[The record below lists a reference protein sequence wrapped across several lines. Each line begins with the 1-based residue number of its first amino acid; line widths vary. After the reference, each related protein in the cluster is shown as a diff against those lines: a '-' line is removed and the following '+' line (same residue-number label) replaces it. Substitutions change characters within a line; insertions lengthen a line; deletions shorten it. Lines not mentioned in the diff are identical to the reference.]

1 MKTKGPWLKTKG
13 ARFKAKGAGLKR
25 AIPEATCRPRR
36 RRSVCQPS
44 ASALGNC
51 PFESPESRRDGAKDG
66 VAARSSPWIAR
77 LSSSYTGDVNASSQP
92 IQPSRKEFLALAK
105 EHTLVPVCRI
115 LTADLET
122 PVSAF
127 LRAAWSEREC
137 FLLESVENG
146 EQVGRYTFIGLTPSK
161 RIVARGREITITEGK
176 KVVQFDDDIFM
187 VLRRA
192 LSGHKPAR
200 LPGLPPFTAGAVG
213 FFSYDAVRQVEKL
226 PALTKDELGVP
237 DACLLFFDEV
247 LAFDHVRK
255 EIWLVVTADL
265 LRGKPAAAYE
275 KAVERLERL
284 EKQLARPLP
293 KLPSGP
299 GKGKLKVKYRTAKK
313 DFLAAV
319 DRTKEYIAAGDI
331 FQAVL
336 SQRFDL
342 VPEAD
347 SFHVYRAL
355 RAVNPSP
362 YMYFLRF
369 TPEGPLGGE
378 SEKRGKGSKQAKQ
391 AARVGTIELAGSSPE
406 LLVRVHQG
414 KVEYRPIAGTRP
426 RGADEAQDQA
436 LAEEMIND
444 EKERAEHVMLV
455 DLGRNDV
462 GRVSEFGSVK
472 VDRLMFV
479 ERYSHVMHIVS
490 TIEGRLKPE
499 LSAIDALRACFPA
512 GTLSGAPK
520 VRAMEI
526 IEELEPARRGT
537 YGGTVLYADYSGNL
551 DSCIAIRSMLAV
563 GGKGYV
569 QSGAGIVAD
578 SVPEL
583 EHQESINKAQA
594 VIRAIERA
602 REL

>member
-1 MKTKGPWLKTKG
+1 MKAP
-13 ARFKAKGAGLKR
+13 AQ
-25 AIPEATCRPRR
+25 
-36 RRSVCQPS
+36 SV
-44 ASALGNC
+44 
-51 PFESPESRRDGAKDG
+51 
-66 VAARSSPWIAR
+66 
-77 LSSSYTGDVNASSQP
+77 
-92 IQPSRKEFLALAK
+92 QPSRGEFLALAK

-127 LRAAWSEREC
+127 LRAAWPQREC

-146 EQVGRYTFIGLTPSK
+146 EQVGRYTFIGLAPFK
-161 RIVARGREITITEGK
+161 RIVARGRQIVITEGK
-176 KVVQFDDDIFM
+176 KTAHIEGDIFD
-187 VLRRA
+187 VLRNA
-192 LSGHKPAR
+192 LGGQKPAR

-213 FFSYDAVRQVEKL
+213 FFSYDAVRQIERL
-226 PALTKDELGVP
+226 PSLAKDELGVP

-255 EIWLVVTADL
+255 EIWLVVTADVT
-265 LRGKPAAAYE
+265 RGKPADAYA
-275 KAVERLERL
+275 KAVARLAKMEKRL
-284 EKQLARPLP
+284 AQPLP
-293 KLPSGP
+293 KLHAAKH
-299 GKGKLKVKYRTAKK
+299 KGNAKLRVKHRTAKK
-313 DFLAAV
+313 DFIAAV
-319 DRTKEYIAAGDI
+319 DRMKEYIAAGDI
-331 FQAVL
+331 FQAVI
-336 SQRFDL
+336 SQRFDTE
-342 VPEAD
+342 PGTD
-347 SFHVYRAL
+347 TFQVYRAL
-355 RAVNPSP
+355 RTVNPSP

-369 TPEGPLGGE
+369 SPEGALG
-378 SEKRGKGSKQAKQ
+378 SAPAKSKRSSKKLNAPP
-391 AARVGTIELAGSSPE
+391 IELAGSSPE

-426 RGADEAQDQA
+426 RGATEKEDEAMAD
-436 LAEEMIND
+436 EMIHD

-462 GRVSEFGSVK
+462 GRVSQFGSVK
-472 VDRLMFV
+472 VDRFMFI

-499 LSAIDALRACFPA
+499 LTAVDALRACFPA

-537 YGGTVLYADYSGNL
+537 YGGAVLYADFSGNL
-551 DSCIAIRSMLAV
+551 DSCIAIRSMLAI
-563 GGKGYV
+563 GGKGYL
-569 QSGAGIVAD
+569 QAGAGIVAD

-583 EHQESINKAQA
+583 EYEESINKAQA

-602 REL
+602 RGC

>member
-1 MKTKGPWLKTKG
+1 MAPPNQLHWCGVK
-13 ARFKAKGAGLKR
+13 
-25 AIPEATCRPRR
+25 
-36 RRSVCQPS
+36 
-44 ASALGNC
+44 ASAQSVQ
-51 PFESPESRRDGAKDG
+51 PT
-66 VAARSSPWIAR
+66 RS
-77 LSSSYTGDVNASSQP
+77 
-92 IQPSRKEFLALAK
+92 EFLALAK

-127 LRAAWSEREC
+127 LRAAWPQREC

-146 EQVGRYTFIGLTPSK
+146 EQVGRYTFIGLAPFK
-161 RIVARGREITITEGK
+161 RIVARGRQIVITEGK
-176 KVVQFDDDIFM
+176 KTTHTEGDIFD
-187 VLRRA
+187 VLRNA
-192 LSGHKPAR
+192 LGGHKPAR

-213 FFSYDAVRQVEKL
+213 FFSYDAVRQIERL
-226 PALTKDELGVP
+226 PSLAKDELGVP

-255 EIWLVVTADL
+255 EIWLVVTADVT
-265 LRGKPAAAYE
+265 RTKPTDAYA
-275 KAVERLERL
+275 KAVARLAKL
-284 EKQLARPLP
+284 EKRLAQPLP
-293 KLPSGP
+293 KLHAPKR
-299 GKGKLKVKYRTAKK
+299 KGNAKLRVKHRTAKK

-319 DRTKEYIAAGDI
+319 DRMKEYIAAGDI
-331 FQAVL
+331 FQAVI
-336 SQRFDL
+336 SQRFDME
-342 VPEAD
+342 PGTD
-347 SFHVYRAL
+347 SFQVYRAL
-355 RAVNPSP
+355 RTVNPSP

-369 TPEGPLGGE
+369 SPEGPLG
-378 SEKRGKGSKQAKQ
+378 SPAKSKRSSKKLNAPP
-391 AARVGTIELAGSSPE
+391 IELAGSSPE

-426 RGADEAQDQA
+426 RGATEKEDEAM
-436 LAEEMIND
+436 AEEMIHD

-472 VDRLMFV
+472 VDRLMFI

-499 LSAIDALRACFPA
+499 LTAVDALRACFPA

-537 YGGTVLYADYSGNL
+537 YGGAVLYADFSGNL
-551 DSCIAIRSMLAV
+551 DSCIAIRSMLAI
-563 GGKGYV
+563 GGKGYL
-569 QSGAGIVAD
+569 QAGAGIVAD

-583 EHQESINKAQA
+583 EYQESINKAQA

-602 REL
+602 RGL

>member
-1 MKTKGPWLKTKG
+1 VK
-13 ARFKAKGAGLKR
+13 
-25 AIPEATCRPRR
+25 
-36 RRSVCQPS
+36 PS
-44 ASALGNC
+44 SN
-51 PFESPESRRDGAKDG
+51 
-66 VAARSSPWIAR
+66 
-77 LSSSYTGDVNASSQP
+77 P

-105 EHTLVPVCRI
+105 EHTLVPVCRT

-127 LRAAWSEREC
+127 LRAAWPEREC
-137 FLLESVENG
+137 VLLESVENG
-146 EQVGRYTFIGLTPSK
+146 EQVGRYTFMGLTPFK

-176 KVVQFDDDIFM
+176 KVVDIEGDIFQ

-192 LSGHKPAR
+192 LAGHKPAR

-213 FFSYDAVRQVEKL
+213 FFSYDAVRQIERL
-226 PALTKDELGVP
+226 PEHAKDELGVP

-255 EIWLVVTADL
+255 EIWLVVTADVM
-265 LRGKPAAAYE
+265 RGDAGEIYDR
-275 KAVERLERL
+275 AVQRLNKL
-284 EKQLARPLP
+284 EKRLAQPLP
-293 KLPSGP
+293 KQLVRKTRIQ
-299 GKGKLKVKYRTAKK
+299 GKQARLKVKHRTAKK

-319 DRTKEYIAAGDI
+319 ERTKEYIAAGDI

-336 SQRFDL
+336 SQRFD
-342 VPEAD
+342 VEPAAD
-347 SFHVYRAL
+347 SFQIYRAL
-355 RAVNPSP
+355 RQVNPSP

-369 TPEGPLGGE
+369 APDGPLVGLANTPKN
-378 SEKRGKGSKQAKQ
+378 SSKRGKQPT
-391 AARVGTIELAGSSPE
+391 AAALELAGSSPE
-406 LLVRVHQG
+406 LLVRVNKG

-426 RGADEAQDQA
+426 RGATEKEDEA
-436 LAEEMIND
+436 LAEEMIHD

-490 TIEGRLKPE
+490 SIEGQLKKG
-499 LSAIDALRACFPA
+499 LTAVDALRACFPA

-537 YGGTVLYADYSGNL
+537 YGGAVLYADFSGNL
-551 DSCIAIRSMLAV
+551 DSCIAIRSMLAT
-563 GGKGYV
+563 GGKGYI
-569 QSGAGIVAD
+569 QAGAGIVAD

-583 EHQESINKAQA
+583 EHQESLNKAQA
-594 VIRAIERA
+594 MIRAIERA
-602 REL
+602 REM

>member
-1 MKTKGPWLKTKG
+1 MK
-13 ARFKAKGAGLKR
+13 
-25 AIPEATCRPRR
+25 
-36 RRSVCQPS
+36 
-44 ASALGNC
+44 
-51 PFESPESRRDGAKDG
+51 
-66 VAARSSPWIAR
+66 
-77 LSSSYTGDVNASSQP
+77 ASSQP
-92 IQPSRKEFLALAK
+92 VQPSRKEFLALAR

-127 LRAAWSEREC
+127 LRVAWPEREC
-137 FLLESVENG
+137 FMLESVENG
-146 EQVGRYTFIGLTPSK
+146 EQVGRYTFIGLAPFK
-161 RIVARGREITITEGK
+161 RIVARGRDITITEGK
-176 KVVQFDDDIFM
+176 KVVQFEGDIFA

-200 LPGLPPFTAGAVG
+200 LQGLPPFTAGAVG
-213 FFSYDAVRQVEKL
+213 FFAYDAVRQIERLPKL
-226 PALTKDELGVP
+226 AADELGVP

-255 EIWLVVTADL
+255 EIWLVVTADVT
-265 LRGKPAAAYE
+265 RGKPANAFD
-275 KAVERLERL
+275 KAIQRLDRL
-284 EKQLARPLP
+284 EKRLAQPLP
-293 KLPSGP
+293 RLAEHKARGTMQ
-299 GKGKLKVKYRTAKK
+299 VRHRTSKK

-319 DRTKEYIAAGDI
+319 SRTKEYIKAGDI
-331 FQAVL
+331 FQAVI
-336 SQRFDL
+336 SQRFDME
-342 VPEAD
+342 PEAD
-347 SFHVYRAL
+347 SFQVYRAL
-355 RAVNPSP
+355 RTVNPSP
-362 YMYFLRF
+362 YMFFLRF
-369 TPEGPLGGE
+369 APEGALGE
-378 SEKRGKGSKQAKQ
+378 LPEYPKHSSKKKKGLE
-391 AARVGTIELAGSSPE
+391 TLELAGSSPE

-426 RGADEAQDQA
+426 RGATEAEDQA
-436 LAEEMIND
+436 LADEMLSD

-462 GRVSEFGSVK
+462 GRVSQFGSVK

-490 TIEGRLKPE
+490 SIEGKLKPE
-499 LSAIDALRACFPA
+499 LTAVDALRACFPA

-537 YGGTVLYADYSGNL
+537 YGGAVLYADYSGNL
-551 DSCIAIRSMLAV
+551 DSCIAIRSMLAI

-569 QSGAGIVAD
+569 QAGGGIVAD

-583 EHQESINKAQA
+583 EYQESLNKAKA
-594 VIRAIERA
+594 VMRAIERA
-602 REL
+602 REM

>member
-1 MKTKGPWLKTKG
+1 M
-13 ARFKAKGAGLKR
+13 
-25 AIPEATCRPRR
+25 
-36 RRSVCQPS
+36 
-44 ASALGNC
+44 
-51 PFESPESRRDGAKDG
+51 
-66 VAARSSPWIAR
+66 
-77 LSSSYTGDVNASSQP
+77 
-92 IQPSRKEFLALAK
+92 
-105 EHTLVPVCRI
+105 
-115 LTADLET
+115 
-122 PVSAF
+122 
-127 LRAAWSEREC
+127 
-137 FLLESVENG
+137 LESVENG
-146 EQVGRYTFIGLTPSK
+146 EQVGRYTFIGLQPFK

-176 KVVQFDDDIFM
+176 KVVQMEGDIFA

-200 LPGLPPFTAGAVG
+200 LKGLPPFTAGAVG
-213 FFSYDAVRQVEKL
+213 FFSYDAVRQIERL
-226 PALTKDELGVP
+226 PELAADELGVP

-255 EIWLVVTADL
+255 EIWLVVTADVT
-265 LRGKPAAAYE
+265 RGKAARTPGAEYD
-275 KAVERLERL
+275 KAVARLDRFEKRL
-284 EKQLARPLP
+284 AQPLP
-293 KLPSGP
+293 KLAVSKS
-299 GKGKLKVKYRTAKK
+299 KGKLKVKHRTAKK

-319 DRTKEYIAAGDI
+319 ERAKEYIRAGDI
-331 FQAVL
+331 FQVVP
-336 SQRFDL
+336 SQRFD
-342 VPEAD
+342 VEPEAD
-347 SFHVYRAL
+347 SFQVYRAL
-355 RAVNPSP
+355 RTVNPSP
-362 YMYFLRF
+362 YMFFLRF
-369 TPEGPLGGE
+369 APEAPLGDVAA
-378 SEKRGKGSKQAKQ
+378 KSKHSTKKLKPPT
-391 AARVGTIELAGSSPE
+391 VVELAGSSPE

-426 RGADEAQDQA
+426 RGATEAEDQA
-436 LAEEMIND
+436 LADEMMAD

-499 LSAIDALRACFPA
+499 LTAVDALRACFPA

-537 YGGTVLYADYSGNL
+537 YGGAVLYADFSGNL
-551 DSCIAIRSMLAV
+551 DSCIAIRSMLAI

-569 QSGAGIVAD
+569 QAGAGIVAD

-583 EHQESINKAQA
+583 EYAESINKASA

-602 REL
+602 REM